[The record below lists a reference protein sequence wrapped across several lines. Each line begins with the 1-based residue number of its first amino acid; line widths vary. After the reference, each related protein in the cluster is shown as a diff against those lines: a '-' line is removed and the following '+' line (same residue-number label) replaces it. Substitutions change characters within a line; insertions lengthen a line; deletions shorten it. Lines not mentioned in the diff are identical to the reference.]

1 VDWFSRSHSFSKSLF
16 LSLAMSPVVSLGLVI
31 GSGSVCC
38 SVLPCVAVCC
48 SVLQCVATSSA
59 LSPVV
64 SLGLVTGL
72 GSVSWSRFLTGE
84 LSFSEWV

>member
-31 GSGSVCC
+31 GLGSVCC

-64 SLGLVTGL
+64 SSGLVIGL
-72 GSVSWSRFLTGE
+72 GSVSWFGGFNE
-84 LSFSEWV
+84 GG